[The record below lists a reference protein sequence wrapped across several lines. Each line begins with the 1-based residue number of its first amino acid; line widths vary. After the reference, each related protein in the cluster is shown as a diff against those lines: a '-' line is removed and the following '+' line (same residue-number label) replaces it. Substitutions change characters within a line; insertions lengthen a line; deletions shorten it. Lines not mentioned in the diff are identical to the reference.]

1 MLIIKE
7 NKNGYKTYFNNY
19 WLCII
24 VNWGHFYCNSQKLV
38 NEKTMSS
45 LPSEA
50 VGISALFRAANGGLG
65 LALGLVAIYCR
76 NLPPEYAKTVILSLG
91 TGFIFVNAAIISG
104 KIRGFDEELPIPP
117 MVIFA
122 ILTILAYYTALS

>member
-1 MLIIKE
+1 
-7 NKNGYKTYFNNY
+7 
-19 WLCII
+19 
-24 VNWGHFYCNSQKLV
+24 
-38 NEKTMSS
+38 MS
-45 LPSEA
+45 A
-50 VGISALFRAANGGLG
+50 F
-65 LALGLVAIYCR
+65 LVAIYCR